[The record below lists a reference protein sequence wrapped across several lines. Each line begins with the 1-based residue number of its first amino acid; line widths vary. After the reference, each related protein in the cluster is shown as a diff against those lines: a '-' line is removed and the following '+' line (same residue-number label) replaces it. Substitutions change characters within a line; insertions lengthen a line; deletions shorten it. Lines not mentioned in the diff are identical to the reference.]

1 MTRNERFA
9 RSMHSLDLKE
19 QGIDLERS
27 TLRSDQGLGVRRLV
41 EAIDYTPDIA
51 AAEAKAEAELK
62 RERYQ
67 KTLDFIAALIA
78 AGKGFAAPTFLK
90 IVKNI
95 SDRQQ
100 SIEEIMKRNKLNYD
114 SARCLYNKHRE
125 TLLNFILCT
134 PTP

>member
-27 TLRSDQGLGVRRLV
+27 RLRSDQGIGVKRLV
-41 EAIDYTPDIA
+41 EAIDYTPEVA

-67 KTLDFIAALIA
+67 KTINFIAALIA

-90 IVKNI
+90 IVKNG

-100 SIEEIMKRNKLNYD
+100 SIEEIIKATSLPYKQAEFTYFR
-114 SARCLYNKHRE
+114 HRSIIIE
-125 TLLNFILCT
+125 HL
-134 PTP
+134 